1 LTRLFG
7 FTQFDF
13 AGPLAVADGRYL
25 VRDGER
31 ERVLVI
37 ETLGAPP
44 PARRRRKRPRDAEV
58 GEPPLELPVARVTV
72 VLAFNEF
79 EDEKAA
85 GAWLQHAIATEDSI
99 DRLVEQGIDQ
109 LNQALHTQAVAGGDP
124 YPQTVTPARA
134 TTIRIGF
141 GSGEALADGAFTSA
155 HQVDPGLGPTSR
167 RRQRDEELRPQ
178 QRLAAVLGGREQ
190 LDACETLLLRAR
202 ADLDA
207 GRNREAAL
215 QLRVGLEALLIELKG
230 ALADDGHEEDMA
242 TLEGRR
248 HEAGELANAALRGD
262 LTAEQRQLL
271 GELLAT
277 SERVLR
283 RRRVLGS

>member
-25 VRDGER
+25 VRDSER
-31 ERVLVI
+31 EQVLVI

-44 PARRRRKRPRDAEV
+44 PARRRRRRPRDAEIA
-58 GEPPLELPVARVTV
+58 EPPLELPVARATV

-85 GAWLQHAIATEDSI
+85 AAWLQEATASEDRI
-99 DRLVEQGIDQ
+99 DLLVEQGIDE
-109 LNQALHTQAVAGGDP
+109 LNQALHTQAVASGDP

-141 GSGEALADGAFTSA
+141 GGGEALADGAFTSA

-167 RRQRDEELRPQ
+167 RLQRDEELRPQ

-190 LDACETLLLRAR
+190 LDACESLLLRAR
-202 ADLDA
+202 ADLNA

-215 QLRVGLEALLIELKG
+215 QLRVGLEALLVELKG
-230 ALADDGHEEDMA
+230 ALSDDGHEEDMA
-242 TLEGRR
+242 TLESRR
-248 HEAGELANAALRGD
+248 HEAGELANSALRGD
-262 LTAEQRQLL
+262 LTAEQCQAL

-283 RRRVLGS
+283 RRRVLDS

>member
-13 AGPLAVADGRYL
+13 AGALAVADGRY
-25 VRDGER
+25 VIRDGER
-31 ERVLVI
+31 EQVLVI

-44 PARRRRKRPRDAEV
+44 PARRRRKRPRDAEI
-58 GEPPLELPVARVTV
+58 GEPPPELPVARATV
-72 VLAFNEF
+72 VLAFNDF
-79 EDEKAA
+79 EDESAA
-85 GAWLQHAIATEDSI
+85 AAWLSEATASEEAIDQ
-99 DRLVEQGIDQ
+99 LVERGIDE
-109 LNQALHTQAVAGGDP
+109 LNQALHAQAVASGDP

-134 TTIRIGF
+134 VVIRIGF
-141 GSGEALADGAFTSA
+141 GSGQALADGAFTSA

-215 QLRVGLEALLIELKG
+215 QLRVGLEALLRELKG
-230 ALADDGHEEDMA
+230 ALSDPGHEEDMT
-242 TLEGRR
+242 TLQARR
-248 HEAGELANAALRGD
+248 HEAGELANAALQGA
-262 LTAEQRQLL
+262 LTAEQLQALT
-271 GELLAT
+271 ELLST

>member
-13 AGPLAVADGRYL
+13 AGALAVADGRYL
-25 VRDGER
+25 VRDGRR
-31 ERVLVI
+31 EQVLVI

-44 PARRRRKRPRDAEV
+44 PARRRRRRPRDAEV
-58 GEPPLELPVARVTV
+58 GEPPPELPVARATV

-79 EDEKAA
+79 EDEQAA
-85 GAWLQHAIATEDSI
+85 ATWLQEASNDEAAIDQLIE
-99 DRLVEQGIDQ
+99 RGIDE
-109 LNQALHTQAVAGGDP
+109 LNQALHAHAVASGDP

-134 TTIRIGF
+134 VVIRIGY
-141 GSGEALADGAFTSA
+141 GGGEALADGAFTAA
-155 HQVDPGLGPTSR
+155 HQIDPGLGPISR
-167 RRQRDEELRPQ
+167 RHQRDEELRPQ

-190 LDACETLLLRAR
+190 LNACETLLLRAR

-215 QLRVGLEALLIELKG
+215 QLRVGLEALLVELKG
-230 ALADDGHEEDMA
+230 ALSDPGHDEDMA
-242 TLEGRR
+242 TLESRR
-248 HEAGELANAALRGD
+248 HETGELANAALQGNPD
-262 LTAEQRQLL
+262 ATQLQAL
-271 GELLAT
+271 QEIQALC
-277 SERVLR
+277 ERVLR

>member
-1 LTRLFG
+1 MTRLFG

-25 VRDGER
+25 LRNGER
-31 ERVLVI
+31 EQVLVI

-44 PARRRRKRPRDAEV
+44 PARRRRKRPRDAEI
-58 GEPPLELPVARVTV
+58 GEPPPELPLARATV
-72 VLAFNEF
+72 VMAFNEF
-79 EDEKAA
+79 EDEQAA
-85 GAWLQHAIATEDSI
+85 EAWLSRTTASEEAIDQ
-99 DRLVEQGIDQ
+99 LVEQGIDE
-109 LNQALHTQAVAGGDP
+109 LNQALHTQSVASGDP
-124 YPQTVTPARA
+124 YSQTVTPARA
-134 TTIRIGF
+134 VVIRIGV

-155 HQVDPGLGPTSR
+155 HQVDPGLGPISR

-190 LDACETLLLRAR
+190 LDTCETLLLRAR

-207 GRNREAAL
+207 SRSREAAL
-215 QLRVGLEALLIELKG
+215 QLRVGLEALLIELQG
-230 ALADDGHEEDMA
+230 ALGDPGHEEDMA
-242 TLEGRR
+242 ALQARR
-248 HEAGELANAALRGD
+248 QETGELANTALRGD
-262 LTAEQRQLL
+262 LSGEQLQAL

-277 SERVLR
+277 CERVLR

>member
-7 FTQFDF
+7 FTQFDL
-13 AGPLAVADGRYL
+13 AGPLAIADGRYL
-25 VRDGER
+25 LRDGER
-31 ERVLVI
+31 EQVLVI

-58 GEPPLELPVARVTV
+58 GEPPLALPVARATV
-72 VLAFNEF
+72 VLAFDQF

-85 GAWLQHAIATEDSI
+85 GTWLEETSGDEAAIDQ
-99 DRLVEQGIDQ
+99 LVEQGIDE
-109 LNQALHTQAVAGGDP
+109 LNQALHAHAVASGDP

-134 TTIRIGF
+134 AVVRIGY

-155 HQVDPGLGPTSR
+155 HQVDPGMGPVSR
-167 RRQRDEELRPQ
+167 RRRRDEELRPQ

-207 GRNREAAL
+207 SRNREAAL
-215 QLRVGLEALLIELKG
+215 QLRVGLEALLRELKD
-230 ALADDGHEEDMA
+230 ALSDPGHEEDMA
-242 TLEGRR
+242 TLAARR
-248 HEAGELANAALRGD
+248 HQAGELANAALRGNLD
-262 LTAEQRQLL
+262 SDQLQAL
-271 GELLAT
+271 DQLLAT

>member
-25 VRDGER
+25 VRNGEC
-31 ERVLVI
+31 EQVLVI

-44 PARRRRKRPRDAEV
+44 PARRRRKRPRDAEI
-58 GEPPLELPVARVTV
+58 GEPPPELPVARATV

-79 EDEKAA
+79 KDEQAA
-85 GAWLQHAIATEDSI
+85 ETWLSETSASEEAI
-99 DRLVEQGIDQ
+99 DRLVEQGIDE
-109 LNQALHTQAVAGGDP
+109 LNQALHTQSVASGDP

-134 TTIRIGF
+134 VVIRIGF
-141 GSGEALADGAFTSA
+141 GSGEALVDGAFSSA
-155 HQVDPGLGPTSR
+155 HQVDPGLGPISR

-207 GRNREAAL
+207 DRNREAAL
-215 QLRVGLEALLIELKG
+215 QLRVGLESLLIELQG
-230 ALADDGHEEDMA
+230 ALSDPGHEEDMA
-242 TLEGRR
+242 TLQARR
-248 HEAGELANAALRGD
+248 QETGELANAALRGD
-262 LTAEQRQLL
+262 LTAEQLQALS
-271 GELLAT
+271 ELLST

-283 RRRVLGS
+283 RRRVLGG

>member
-1 LTRLFG
+1 MTRLFG

-25 VRDGER
+25 VRDGEC
-31 ERVLVI
+31 EQVLVI

-44 PARRRRKRPRDAEV
+44 PARRRRKRPRDAEI
-58 GEPPLELPVARVTV
+58 GEPPPELPVARATV

-79 EDEKAA
+79 KDEQAA
-85 GAWLQHAIATEDSI
+85 ETWLSETSASEEAI
-99 DRLVEQGIDQ
+99 DRLVEQGIDE
-109 LNQALHTQAVAGGDP
+109 LNQALHTQSVASGDP

-134 TTIRIGF
+134 VVIRIGF
-141 GSGEALADGAFTSA
+141 GGGEALADGAFTSA
-155 HQVDPGLGPTSR
+155 HRVDPGLGPISR

-207 GRNREAAL
+207 DRNREAAL
-215 QLRVGLEALLIELKG
+215 QLRVGLEALLIELQG
-230 ALADDGHEEDMA
+230 ALSDPGHEEDMA
-242 TLEGRR
+242 TLQARR
-248 HEAGELANAALRGD
+248 QETGELANAALQGD
-262 LTAEQRQLL
+262 LSAEQLQALS
-271 GELLAT
+271 ELLAT
-277 SERVLR
+277 SERILR

>member
-1 LTRLFG
+1 MTRLFG

-31 ERVLVI
+31 EQVLVI

-58 GEPPLELPVARVTV
+58 GEPPPELPVARATV

-79 EDEKAA
+79 ESEQGAD
-85 GAWLQHAIATEDSI
+85 AWLRETSSGEDAV
-99 DRLVEQGIDQ
+99 DRLVEQGIDE
-109 LNQALHTQAVAGGDP
+109 LNQALHAHAVASGDP

-134 TTIRIGF
+134 VVIRVGY
-141 GSGEALADGAFTSA
+141 GTGEALADGAFTSA
-155 HQVDPGLGPTSR
+155 HQVDPGLGSVSR

-215 QLRVGLEALLIELKG
+215 QLRVGLEALLVELRG
-230 ALADDGHEEDMA
+230 ALSDPDHEQDMA
-242 TLEGRR
+242 TLESHR
-248 HEAGELANAALRGD
+248 HEVGELANAALNGD
-262 LTAEQRQLL
+262 LDATQLQAL
-271 GELLAT
+271 QEIQALC
-277 SERVLR
+277 ERVLR
-283 RRRVLGS
+283 RRRILDS

>member
-13 AGPLAVADGRYL
+13 AGPLTVADGRYL
-25 VRDGER
+25 IRDGDR
-31 ERVLVI
+31 EQVLVI

-44 PARRRRKRPRDAEV
+44 PARRRRKRPKDAEV
-58 GEPPLELPVARVTV
+58 SEPPAELPVARATV
-72 VLAFNEF
+72 VLAFDEF
-79 EDEKAA
+79 DDEEAA
-85 GAWLQHAIATEDSI
+85 AAWLREVTAVEDSI
-99 DRLVEQGIDQ
+99 DRLVEQGIDE
-109 LNQALHTQAVAGGDP
+109 LNQALHAQAVASGDP

-141 GSGEALADGAFTSA
+141 GSGEGLADGAFTSA

-190 LDACETLLLRAR
+190 PDACETLLLRAR

-215 QLRVGLEALLIELKG
+215 QLRVGLEALLVELKG
-230 ALADDGHEEDMA
+230 ALNDPGHDEDMA
-242 TLEGRR
+242 TLSARR
-248 HEAGELANAALRGD
+248 REVGELANVAISAD
-262 LTAEQRQLL
+262 LNLDQVKSL
-271 GELLAT
+271 GELLSI

>member
-13 AGPLAVADGRYL
+13 AGPLAIADGRYL

-31 ERVLVI
+31 EQVLVI

-44 PARRRRKRPRDAEV
+44 PARRRRKRPKDAEI
-58 GEPPLELPVARVTV
+58 GEPPAELPVARATV

-79 EDEKAA
+79 EDEQAA
-85 GAWLQHAIATEDSI
+85 GAWLQEATAGEDSI
-99 DRLVEQGIDQ
+99 DRLVEQAIDE

-124 YPQTVTPARA
+124 YPQTVTPGRA
-134 TTIRIGF
+134 TTIRVGF

-155 HQVDPGLGPTSR
+155 HQVDPGLGPSSR

-202 ADLDA
+202 ADLNG

-215 QLRVGLEALLIELKG
+215 QLRVGLEALLVELKG
-230 ALADDGHEEDMA
+230 ALGDPGHEEDMA
-242 TLEGRR
+242 TLGSRR
-248 HEAGELANAALRGD
+248 HEAGDLANAALQGD
-262 LTAEQRQLL
+262 LEATQLQAL
-271 GELLAT
+271 QEIQALC
-277 SERVLR
+277 ERVLR
-283 RRRVLGS
+283 RRRILGS

>member
-13 AGPLAVADGRYL
+13 AGPLAIADGRYL

-31 ERVLVI
+31 EQVLVI

-44 PARRRRKRPRDAEV
+44 PARRRRKRPKDAEI
-58 GEPPLELPVARVTV
+58 GEPPLELPVARATV

-79 EDEKAA
+79 EDEKTAD
-85 GAWLQHAIATEDSI
+85 AWLQETTATEDNT
-99 DRLVEQGIDQ
+99 DRLVEQGIDE
-109 LNQALHTQAVAGGDP
+109 LNQALHTQAVASGDP

-141 GSGEALADGAFTSA
+141 GGGEALIDGGFTSA

-207 GRNREAAL
+207 GRDREAAL
-215 QLRVGLEALLIELKG
+215 QLRVGLEALLVELKG
-230 ALADDGHEEDMA
+230 ALGDDGHEEDMA
-242 TLEGRR
+242 TLKTRR
-248 HEAGELANAALRGD
+248 HETGELANAALQGD
-262 LTAEQRQLL
+262 LDAAQLQAL
-271 GELLAT
+271 EDTQALC
-277 SERVLR
+277 ERVLR
-283 RRRVLGS
+283 RRRILGG

>member
-1 LTRLFG
+1 MTRLFG
-7 FTQFDF
+7 FIQFDF
-13 AGPLAVADGRYL
+13 AGALAIADGRYL
-25 VRDGER
+25 VRDGGR
-31 ERVLVI
+31 EQVLVI

-44 PARRRRKRPRDAEV
+44 PARRRRKRPRGAEI
-58 GEPPLELPVARVTV
+58 GEPPPELPVARVTV
-72 VLAFNEF
+72 VLAFNQL
-79 EDEKAA
+79 EDEREAA
-85 GAWLQHAIATEDSI
+85 TWLQGTSNDEGAVDQLIE
-99 DRLVEQGIDQ
+99 RGIDE
-109 LNQALHTQAVAGGDP
+109 LNRALHAHAVASGDP

-134 TTIRIGF
+134 VVIRVGY
-141 GSGEALADGAFTSA
+141 GGGEALADGAFTSA
-155 HQVDPGLGPTSR
+155 NRVDPGLGSISR

-230 ALADDGHEEDMA
+230 AFSDPDHDEDMA
-242 TLEGRR
+242 ILESSRNKV
-248 HEAGELANAALRGD
+248 GELANTALQGN
-262 LTAEQRQLL
+262 LNATQLK
-271 GELLAT
+271 AIRDT
-277 SERVLR
+277 QAVCERVLR

>member
-7 FTQFDF
+7 FIQFDF
-13 AGPLAVADGRYL
+13 AGALAVADGRYL

-31 ERVLVI
+31 EQVLVI

-44 PARRRRKRPRDAEV
+44 PARRRRKRPRGAEI
-58 GEPPLELPVARVTV
+58 GEPPPELPVARATV
-72 VLAFNEF
+72 VLAF
-79 EDEKAA
+79 DELGDEQAA
-85 GAWLQHAIATEDSI
+85 EAWLSQTTASEEAI
-99 DRLVEQGIDQ
+99 DRLVEQGIDE
-109 LNQALHTQAVAGGDP
+109 LNQALHTQSVASGDP

-134 TTIRIGF
+134 VVIRIGF
-141 GSGEALADGAFTSA
+141 GSGEALVDSAFTSA

-190 LDACETLLLRAR
+190 LDTCETLLLRAR
-202 ADLDA
+202 ADFNA
-207 GRNREAAL
+207 GRHREAAL
-215 QLRVGLEALLIELKG
+215 QLRVGLEALLVELRG
-230 ALADDGHEEDMA
+230 TLSDSGHEGDMA
-242 TLEGRR
+242 TLAARR
-248 HEAGELANAALRGD
+248 HEAGELANAALNAGLD
-262 LTAEQRQLL
+262 SEQVISL

>member
-1 LTRLFG
+1 MTRLFG

-25 VRDGER
+25 VRDGEC
-31 ERVLVI
+31 EQVLVI

-44 PARRRRKRPRDAEV
+44 PARRRRKRPRDAEI
-58 GEPPLELPVARVTV
+58 GEPPPELPVARATV

-79 EDEKAA
+79 KDEQAA
-85 GAWLQHAIATEDSI
+85 ETWLSETSASEEAI
-99 DRLVEQGIDQ
+99 DRLVEQGIDE
-109 LNQALHTQAVAGGDP
+109 LNQALHTQSVASGDP

-134 TTIRIGF
+134 VVIRIGF
-141 GSGEALADGAFTSA
+141 GGGEALVDGAFTSA
-155 HQVDPGLGPTSR
+155 HQVDPGLGPISR

-207 GRNREAAL
+207 DRNREAAL
-215 QLRVGLEALLIELKG
+215 QLRVGLEALLIELQG
-230 ALADDGHEEDMA
+230 ALSDPGHEEDMA
-242 TLEGRR
+242 TLQARR
-248 HEAGELANAALRGD
+248 QETGELANAALRGD
-262 LTAEQRQLL
+262 LTAEQLQALS
-271 GELLAT
+271 ELLST

-283 RRRVLGS
+283 RRRVLGG

>member
-1 LTRLFG
+1 MTRLFG

-13 AGPLAVADGRYL
+13 AGALAVADGRYV
-25 VRDGER
+25 VRDEGR
-31 ERVLVI
+31 EQVLVV

-44 PARRRRKRPRDAEV
+44 PARRRRKRPRDAEI
-58 GEPPLELPVARVTV
+58 GEPPPELPVARATV

-79 EDEKAA
+79 EDESAA
-85 GAWLQHAIATEDSI
+85 ATWLSEATASEETI
-99 DRLVEQGIDQ
+99 DELVEQGIAE
-109 LNQALHTQAVAGGDP
+109 LNQALHTQAVASGDP

-134 TTIRIGF
+134 VVIRIGF
-141 GSGEALADGAFTSA
+141 GSGQALADGAFTLA
-155 HQVDPGLGPTSR
+155 HQVDPGLGPISR

-178 QRLAAVLGGREQ
+178 QRLAAVLGDRER

-207 GRNREAAL
+207 GRDREAAL
-215 QLRVGLEALLIELKG
+215 QLRVGLESLLVELKG
-230 ALADDGHEEDMA
+230 ALSDPGHEEDMA
-242 TLEGRR
+242 TLQNRR
-248 HEAGELANAALRGD
+248 HEAGELANAALQGD
-262 LTAEQRQLL
+262 PDPEQLQALT
-271 GELLAT
+271 ELLAA

>member
-13 AGPLAVADGRYL
+13 AGPLAIADGRYL

-31 ERVLVI
+31 EQVLVI

-44 PARRRRKRPRDAEV
+44 PARRRRKRPKDAEI
-58 GEPPLELPVARVTV
+58 GEPPLELPVARATV

-85 GAWLQHAIATEDSI
+85 DAWLQETTATEDSI
-99 DRLVEQGIDQ
+99 DRLVEQGIDE
-109 LNQALHTQAVAGGDP
+109 LNQALHTQAVASGDP

-134 TTIRIGF
+134 ATIRIGF
-141 GSGEALADGAFTSA
+141 GGGEALVDGAFSSA
-155 HQVDPGLGPTSR
+155 HQVDPGLGPRSR

-190 LDACETLLLRAR
+190 LDSCETLLLRAR
-202 ADLDA
+202 ADLNA

-215 QLRVGLEALLIELKG
+215 QLRIGLEALLVELKG
-230 ALADDGHEEDMA
+230 ALGDDGHEEDMA

-248 HEAGELANAALRGD
+248 HEAGELANAALRGN
-262 LTAEQRQLL
+262 LTAEQRQSLS
-271 GELLAT
+271 ELLAT

>member
-13 AGPLAVADGRYL
+13 AGALAVADGRYL

-31 ERVLVI
+31 EQVLVI

-44 PARRRRKRPRDAEV
+44 PARRRRRRPRGAET
-58 GEPPLELPVARVTV
+58 GELPPELPVARATV
-72 VLAFNEF
+72 VLASSEF
-79 EDEKAA
+79 GDERSAS
-85 GAWLQHAIATEDSI
+85 AWLQEASSDEDSV
-99 DRLVEQGIDQ
+99 DQLVEQGIGE
-109 LNQALHTQAVAGGDP
+109 LNQALHAHAVASGDP

-134 TTIRIGF
+134 VMVRIGY
-141 GSGEALADGAFTSA
+141 GSGAALADGAFTAA

-167 RRQRDEELRPQ
+167 RRARDEELRPQ

-207 GRNREAAL
+207 GRTREAAL
-215 QLRVGLEALLIELKG
+215 QLRVGLEALLVELRG
-230 ALADDGHEEDMA
+230 ALVDQGHEEDMA
-242 TLEGRR
+242 ALEARR
-248 HEAGELANAALRGD
+248 HELGELANAALHGD
-262 LTAEQRQLL
+262 LDAEQLQDATELL
-271 GELLAT
+271 GLA
-277 SERVLR
+277 ERVLR
-283 RRRVLGS
+283 RRRVLGG

>member
-1 LTRLFG
+1 MTRLFG

-13 AGPLAVADGRYL
+13 AGPLAIADGRYL
-25 VRDGER
+25 VRDGQR
-31 ERVLVI
+31 EQVLVI

-44 PARRRRKRPRDAEV
+44 PARRRRKRPKDAEI
-58 GEPPLELPVARVTV
+58 GEPPAELPVARATV
-72 VLAFNEF
+72 VLAFDEF
-79 EDEKAA
+79 EDERAA
-85 GAWLQHAIATEDSI
+85 GAWLQEVTAAEDSI
-99 DRLVEQGIDQ
+99 DRLVEQGIDE

-124 YPQTVTPARA
+124 YPQTLTPARA
-134 TTIRIGF
+134 VTIRIGY

-167 RRQRDEELRPQ
+167 RLQRDEELRPQ

-202 ADLDA
+202 ADLDG

-215 QLRVGLEALLIELKG
+215 QLRVGLEALLVELKG
-230 ALADDGHEEDMA
+230 ALSDDGHEEDMA
-242 TLEGRR
+242 TLESRR
-248 HEAGELANAALRGD
+248 HEAGELANAALRGG
-262 LTAEQRQLL
+262 LAAEQLDSL

-277 SERVLR
+277 SERILR
-283 RRRVLGS
+283 RRRVLGG